1 MHGAGKMKVEKPL
14 VILDAGFASKAQQ
27 RFLKDA
33 AGLRDE
39 RIAKGRLKDATKIER
54 AISFA
59 GLGARELLLPGWK
72 ETRNSPERTRRDG
85 QWSQKAR
92 LCRGTHG
99 VRFSMARVAVAVYRR
114 AMPRERDPDEPKI
127 YFLPNLM
134 TACNLACGFFA
145 VLMIFKGLSVVE
157 QSPVASS
164 KEHFEIVSRY
174 YEYAIL
180 LIFGSCIFDLLD
192 GRLARLGGKESPFGR
207 EFDSLAD
214 IISFGMAPAMLLSR
228 AVLFPLGN
236 IGWGIALI
244 YLVCGALRL
253 AKFNCLA
260 ALPRR
265 EGDTHDFRGLPIPMA
280 AGFIASLTFLLNDF
294 YQGDRELGA
303 WKFVLAGAMLLLSW
317 LMVSDIRYP
326 SFKKVGWK
334 TRGTLGA
341 IVIGVVLIFM
351 TIQFRYVMPVVLFS
365 AYLVYGLCRPYVS
378 QRLRREIEIEDEDD
392 PEDDPANAP
401 PPHE

>member
-1 MHGAGKMKVEKPL
+1 
-14 VILDAGFASKAQQ
+14 
-27 RFLKDA
+27 
-33 AGLRDE
+33 
-39 RIAKGRLKDATKIER
+39 
-54 AISFA
+54 
-59 GLGARELLLPGWK
+59 
-72 ETRNSPERTRRDG
+72 
-85 QWSQKAR
+85 
-92 LCRGTHG
+92 
-99 VRFSMARVAVAVYRR
+99 
-114 AMPRERDPDEPKI
+114 MPRERDPDEPKI

-145 VLMIFKGLSVVE
+145 VLMIFKGLLVVE
-157 QSPVASS
+157 SQISVAGQLSS
-164 KEHFEIVSRY
+164 KEYFETVSKY

-180 LIFGSCIFDLLD
+180 LIFGSCLFDLLD
-192 GRLARLGGKESPFGR
+192 GRLARLGGQESPFGR

-236 IGWGIALI
+236 LGWAIALI
-244 YLVCGALRL
+244 FLVCGALRL

-260 ALPRR
+260 ALPKRS
-265 EGDTHDFRGLPIPMA
+265 GDNQDFRGLPIPMA

-303 WKFVLAGAMLLLSW
+303 WKFVLAGAMLGLSW

-326 SFKKVGWK
+326 SFKKLGWK

-341 IVIGVVLIFM
+341 IVIGVVLIYM

-365 AYLVYGLCRPYVS
+365 AYLIYGLFRPFVS
-378 QRLRREIEIEDEDD
+378 QRLRRGIEIESEPEEEPPRDRHDE
-392 PEDDPANAP
+392 
-401 PPHE
+401 